1 MNIVF
6 DTEQRND
13 HNARLGINS
22 WYNPSRIL
30 VETALERWRSNGL
43 RADNTSVVCVMLDSP
58 NKRNMFKF
66 CRPPTANLQPTES
79 RTIFDYST
87 SEAYNLDSINSDVYE
102 NQNLDR
108 QSLLHSITT
117 PVPGSIPNYTEPQT
131 TNAGSYPKSTM
142 SYNASTSS
150 STQKYSTESL
160 TYHTTNNES
169 AFVKACCRNNYLLA
183 RTNEQIPYHTSYE
196 QHREM
201 YESMAMRPYPPLHY
215 AYRPVPALPKH
226 LLPSLHTNVY
236 DHQGY
241 LQNSPNYRPMERYN
255 YLRPTPE
262 EVAALHNEDDE
273 DNDSNSD
280 TNEMDLSDEE
290 SDVEC
295 ENKETPKVDDSVQI
309 FEISS
314 SSFTEATVKDN
325 TDQQFKGTPAK
336 SNNKENNEE
345 SERRKKVVAVT
356 TRRFYA
362 TRQNDRKMRSG
373 TVNGSKSIGKEK
385 KLQKKSR
392 IIRKTAND
400 NKVGVKKVPMAPKKK
415 GSEIK
420 NSLKEAIKQVTV
432 TKPRVL
438 RSADTICRKPR
449 SSATATDMSE
459 KPATRKRTSVLF
471 DNIVRNKDQRLK

>member
-1 MNIVF
+1 
-6 DTEQRND
+6 
-13 HNARLGINS
+13 
-22 WYNPSRIL
+22 
-30 VETALERWRSNGL
+30 
-43 RADNTSVVCVMLDSP
+43 
-58 NKRNMFKF
+58 MFKF
-66 CRPPTANLQPTES
+66 CRPPTVDLQPNEFKDAP

-87 SEAYNLDSINSDVYE
+87 SEAYNLDSVNSEMYGSQHSARPSLPHFLSPQVPAFTSNYLEPLATSSNVY
-102 NQNLDR
+102 Q
-108 QSLLHSITT
+108 
-117 PVPGSIPNYTEPQT
+117 
-131 TNAGSYPKSTM
+131 KST
-142 SYNASTSS
+142 TS
-150 STQKYSTESL
+150 STQQYSTESL

-183 RTNEQIPYHTSYE
+183 KTNEQIPYHTSYE
-196 QHREM
+196 QHRAM
-201 YESMAMRPYPPLHY
+201 YENMAMRPYPPLHY

-262 EVAALHNEDDE
+262 EVAALHNEEDE

-280 TNEMDLSDEE
+280 TNDMDMSDE

-314 SSFTEATVKDN
+314 SSFSEATANDN
-325 TDQQFKGTPAK
+325 ADQQFKGTPAK

-345 SERRKKVVAVT
+345 SERRKKVVTVA

-373 TVNGSKSIGKEK
+373 TVSGSKVIGKEK

-392 IIRKTAND
+392 TIRKAAND
-400 NKVGVKKVPMAPKKK
+400 NKGVGIKKGPVGSKKK
-415 GSEIK
+415 GTDIK
-420 NSLKEAIKQVTV
+420 ISLKETIKQE
-432 TKPRVL
+432 TKHRVL
-438 RSADTICRKPR
+438 RSADTICKKAR
-449 SSATATDMSE
+449 SKATASDVTE